1 MTQTTVPTARV
12 RARVLAFVVAG
23 IAALSLA
30 YACAE
35 TQRSLGDACLKS
47 VDCLSGIC
55 SQLVC
60 AAAPPLTASMDDNTE
75 AGESDSGSGADS
87 SGPEAAPDTGSG
99 VDTGTEASSEGGDG
113 ATEASSGD

>member
-23 IAALSLA
+23 MAALSLA
-30 YACAE
+30 YACAQ
-35 TQRSLGDACLKS
+35 TQRSLGDECIKS

-55 SQLVC
+55 SQFVC
-60 AAAPPLTASMDDNTE
+60 TAAPPLTSSMADNTD
-75 AGESDSGSGADS
+75 ASESDTGSGADS
-87 SGPEAAPDTGSG
+87 TGSEAAPDTGSG
-99 VDTGTEASSEGGDG
+99 DETGTEAGSEGGDG